1 MDWRRCVA
9 TPELPARASG
19 SDATTDC
26 NRAIAMRHSRTMS
39 ATRIP
44 RAGLILLGL
53 LSLGWGLNWP
63 IMKVV
68 ITEIP
73 RWIFRGDAILL
84 AAAGLF
90 GVAWF
95 SGQSLKVPR
104 GRWPQLIGMA
114 SCNIVGWNMFAIW
127 GVSLLPSG
135 RAAILGY
142 TMPVWSALLSVWL
155 LDEPISRRRL
165 GGLVLGMCGMALLI
179 GAEFE
184 KLGSAPVGVIL
195 MIIAAIFWAGG
206 LVIYKRDPLPMP
218 ITSLTAWQGL
228 LGGIPI
234 ALSGH
239 ALESVD
245 WGGISFWPM
254 FGFWYN
260 VFIGLLF
267 CYWAWNKL
275 VQMVPAGV
283 SSLCS
288 LIIPVVGVFSGMVF
302 LGEAPRW
309 QDFAALLLVLT
320 AVAGVLRPE
329 PPSS

>member
-1 MDWRRCVA
+1 
-9 TPELPARASG
+9 
-19 SDATTDC
+19 
-26 NRAIAMRHSRTMS
+26 MRHSRTMS
-39 ATRIP
+39 SAPIP

-53 LSLGWGLNWP
+53 LSLGWGFNWP

-73 RWIFRGDAILL
+73 RWIFRGDSILL
-84 AAAGLF
+84 ASVGLF

-95 SGQSLKVPR
+95 SGHSLRVPA
-104 GRWPQLIGMA
+104 GRWPQLLGMA
-114 SCNIVGWNMFAIW
+114 SCNIVGWNMFAIY

-142 TMPVWSALLSVWL
+142 TMPLWSALLSVWFL
-155 LDEPISRRRL
+155 NEPLTRRRMI
-165 GGLVLGMCGMALLI
+165 GLVLGMGGMALLI

-184 KLGSAPVGVIL
+184 NLGKAPVGVIL
-195 MIIAAIFWAGG
+195 MLIAAVFWAGG
-206 LVIYKRDPLPMP
+206 LVIYKRNPLPMP
-218 ITSLTAWQGL
+218 ITALTAWQAL

-234 ALSGH
+234 ALAGH
-239 ALESVD
+239 ALETVEWSRV
-245 WGGISFWPM
+245 SFWPM

-275 VQMVPAGV
+275 VQMVPAAV
-283 SSLCS
+283 SSLGS

-302 LGEAPRW
+302 LGETPRW
-309 QDFAALLLVLT
+309 QDFAALVLVLT
-320 AVAGVLRPE
+320 SIATVLLPARP
-329 PPSS
+329 SA